1 MIERY
6 ELSIRLTPNQNIL
19 LCDIQPE
26 WKADIDS
33 VLRGAGILPP
43 AEVDTLDRF
52 SMACPALPLCGLA
65 IGEAERGMPDVNR
78 RVRDMLVKVGLPEE
92 TVMMRMTGCPNG
104 CDPLH
109 PCRSSH
115 CLVSLLRQLARPLG
129 VTQGRAEGRFESNA
143 SDLMA
148 MTHLSAA

>member
-1 MIERY
+1 MCAQVIERY
-6 ELSIRLTPNQNIL
+6 ELSVRLTPNQNIL
-19 LCDIQPE
+19 LCDIAPA

-43 AEVDTLDRF
+43 SEVDTLDRF

-78 RVRDMLVKVGLPEE
+78 RVRDMLTKVGLPDE

-104 CDPLH
+104 C
-109 PCRSSH
+109 
-115 CLVSLLRQLARPLG
+115 
-129 VTQGRAEGRFESNA
+129 VT
-143 SDLMA
+143 L
-148 MTHLSAA
+148 